1 MYQCISC
8 CFPRPSENI
17 WMIFVWRWSSW
28 RWAWKRRDF
37 FFELHIGGAIGLS
50 NCYHWTVFLDEQFE
64 STMSIS
70 ACWKANRFDFPTQL
84 GMYRAALILIDFLSF
99 ALSWES
105 VNEWR
110 ILAGGILCSRG
121 NLNPP
126 QIIWHFRC
134 LWSLVKDFDQFHWF
148 TGESGRGYGK
158 ELAAAGVGNE
168 RWIGW
173 SRWWLSPA
181 D

>member
-1 MYQCISC
+1 MYTLLLSQAI
-8 CFPRPSENI
+8 RKYLDDLRVE
-17 WMIFVWRWSSW
+17 VEQLEV
-28 RWAWKRRDF
+28 AWKRRDYF
-37 FFELHIGGAIGLS
+37 LELHIGGAIGLS

-84 GMYRAALILIDFLSF
+84 GMYRAALSLIDFLSF

-110 ILAGGILCSRG
+110 ILAGGILPSRG

-126 QIIWHFRC
+126 QIIWISDAFGA
-134 LWSLVKDFDQFHWF
+134 WWNISINF
-148 TGESGRGYGK
+148 TLIYW
-158 ELAAAGVGNE
+158 GVWT
-168 RWIGW
+168 RL
-173 SRWWLSPA
+173 R
-181 D
+181 